1 MNDFSIN
8 GVIRGCMQSQ
18 NHKRLLLPAPLSMK
32 QCCLEKYSYTE
43 NLVNTNGLV
52 KVL

>member
-18 NHKRLLLPAPLSMK
+18 NHKRLPLPALLSMK
-32 QCCLEKYSYTE
+32 QCCLEKYSYIE
-43 NLVNTNGLV
+43 NLANTNVQV
-52 KVL
+52 KVW